1 MDINF
6 DLGAVER
13 LQGRP
18 ALIAYLAGAAI
29 GALVALPILI
39 AVFGFQ
45 PAVHIGVQM
54 RLPDPREGRMAA
66 LESRRWSSSA
76 TSSAA
81 SPRG

>member
-1 MDINF
+1 MDIHF

-18 ALIAYLAGAAI
+18 ALIAYIAGAAI
-29 GALVALPILI
+29 GALVALPILV

-54 RLPDPREGRMAA
+54 RSADPAGGRMAP
-66 LESRRWSSSA
+66 LESRRWSCSA

>member
-29 GALVALPILI
+29 GTLVALPILI
-39 AVFGFQ
+39 AVFGL
-45 PAVHIGVQM
+45 
-54 RLPDPREGRMAA
+54 RLPF
-66 LESRRWSSSA
+66 
-76 TSSAA
+76 T
-81 SPRG
+81 